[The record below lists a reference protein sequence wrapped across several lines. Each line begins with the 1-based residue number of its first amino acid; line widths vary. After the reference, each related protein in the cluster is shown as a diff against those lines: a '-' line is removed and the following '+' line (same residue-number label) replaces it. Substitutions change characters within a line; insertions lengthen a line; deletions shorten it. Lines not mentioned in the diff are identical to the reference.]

1 MWVYLILRVSCT
13 GLDSLRNTH
22 LVLTTTTKKLL
33 LKFLISPVFI
43 IQVEKNCAFYQA
55 TQHEQKLHYVISSFV
70 ILLNLL

>member
-1 MWVYLILRVSCT
+1 MWVYLISRVSCP

-22 LVLTTTTKKLL
+22 LISTTTTKKLL

-43 IQVEKNCAFYQA
+43 IQVEKNCPFHQV
-55 TQHEQKLHYVISSFV
+55 TQHEQKLHYVISSFA